1 MLLIQLWLNILIKV
15 CQTCFESQFMKGFVM
30 SGLRTCVVVLC
41 GAMANVAVASPKIEA
56 RGELGK
62 LIGGGVGGFVGD
74 KIGGAI
80 GVPGGP
86 WGTVFGAGIGG
97 GIGAYFG
104 AEIGDRIEDF
114 IRGVD
119 REPQTREPQAPRE
132 PIRDFYDYGYSFG
145 HAW

>member
-1 MLLIQLWLNILIKV
+1 
-15 CQTCFESQFMKGFVM
+15 MKGFVI

-62 LIGGGVGGFVGD
+62 FIGGGVGGFVGD
-74 KIGGAI
+74 KMGGFVGSAIGGYI
-80 GVPGGP
+80 GSEV
-86 WGTVFGAGIGG
+86 
-97 GIGAYFG
+97 
-104 AEIGDRIEDF
+104 GDRVEDY

-119 REPQTREPQAPRE
+119 REPQTKEPQAPRE
-132 PIRDFYDYGYSFG
+132 PIRDLYDYGYSFG

>member
-1 MLLIQLWLNILIKV
+1 
-15 CQTCFESQFMKGFVM
+15 M
-30 SGLRTCVVVLC
+30 SGLRTFSCVVVLC
-41 GAMANVAVASPKIEA
+41 GAMANVAIAGPKIEA

-86 WGTVFGAGIGG
+86 VGIRLWKFVGGTVGGYIGS
-97 GIGAYFG
+97 
-104 AEIGDRIEDF
+104 EIGDRVEDY

-119 REPQTREPQAPRE
+119 REPQTKEPQTPRE
-132 PIRDFYDYGYSFG
+132 PIRDLYDYGYSFG

>member
-1 MLLIQLWLNILIKV
+1 
-15 CQTCFESQFMKGFVM
+15 M
-30 SGLRTCVVVLC
+30 SGLRTFSCVVVLC
-41 GAMANVAVASPKIEA
+41 GAMANVAIASPKIEA

-62 LIGGGVGGFVGD
+62 FIGGGIGGFVGD
-74 KIGGAI
+74 KMGGFVGGAI
-80 GVPGGP
+80 GGY
-86 WGTVFGAGIGG
+86 IGS
-97 GIGAYFG
+97 
-104 AEIGDRIEDF
+104 EVGDRVEDY

>member
-1 MLLIQLWLNILIKV
+1 
-15 CQTCFESQFMKGFVM
+15 M
-30 SGLRTCVVVLC
+30 SGLKTFSYIVVLC
-41 GAMANVAVASPKIEA
+41 GAMANMAIAGPKIEA

-62 LIGGGVGGFVGD
+62 FIGGGVGGFVGD
-74 KIGGAI
+74 KMGGFVGGAI
-80 GVPGGP
+80 GGY
-86 WGTVFGAGIGG
+86 IGS
-97 GIGAYFG
+97 
-104 AEIGDRIEDF
+104 EVGDRVEDY

>member
-1 MLLIQLWLNILIKV
+1 
-15 CQTCFESQFMKGFVM
+15 M
-30 SGLRTCVVVLC
+30 SGLKTFSCIVILC
-41 GAMANVAVASPKIEA
+41 GAMANMAIAGPKIEA

-62 LIGGGVGGFVGD
+62 FIGGGVGGFVGD
-74 KIGGAI
+74 KMGGFVGGAI
-80 GVPGGP
+80 GGY
-86 WGTVFGAGIGG
+86 IGS
-97 GIGAYFG
+97 
-104 AEIGDRIEDF
+104 EVGDRVEDF

>member
-1 MLLIQLWLNILIKV
+1 
-15 CQTCFESQFMKGFVM
+15 M
-30 SGLRTCVVVLC
+30 SGLRTFSCVVVLC
-41 GAMANVAVASPKIEA
+41 GAMANVAIASPKIEA

-62 LIGGGVGGFVGD
+62 FVGGGVGGFVGD
-74 KIGGAI
+74 KMGGFVGGAI
-80 GVPGGP
+80 GGY
-86 WGTVFGAGIGG
+86 IGS
-97 GIGAYFG
+97 
-104 AEIGDRIEDF
+104 EVGDRVEDY

>member
-1 MLLIQLWLNILIKV
+1 
-15 CQTCFESQFMKGFVM
+15 M
-30 SGLRTCVVVLC
+30 SGLKACVVVSC
-41 GAMANVAVASPKIEA
+41 GAMVNAAIAGPKIEA

-74 KIGGAI
+74 KMGGFVGGAI
-80 GVPGGP
+80 GGY
-86 WGTVFGAGIGG
+86 IGS
-97 GIGAYFG
+97 
-104 AEIGDRIEDF
+104 EVGDRVEDY